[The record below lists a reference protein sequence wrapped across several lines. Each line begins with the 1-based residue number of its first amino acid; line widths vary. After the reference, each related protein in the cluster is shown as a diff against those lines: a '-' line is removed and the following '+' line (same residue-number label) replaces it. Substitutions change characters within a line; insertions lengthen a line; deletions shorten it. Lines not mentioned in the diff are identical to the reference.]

1 MRRVRLILGLSVV
14 MAAMVII
21 TALPTAAQSAAQDF
35 GPSVSCNAGTLEKC
49 TESAFL
55 DSSKE
60 SFTCEG
66 KTRDA
71 ISCTNRRTSETSP
84 YCVYIGHEPSKD
96 RDLYLCGPE
105 PATR

>member
-1 MRRVRLILGLSVV
+1 LRRVRLILGLSVA
-14 MAAMVII
+14 MAAMVAT
-21 TALPTAAQSAAQDF
+21 TALPTAAQGF
-35 GPSVSCNAGTLEKC
+35 GPSVSCNAGTLEEC

-60 SFTCEG
+60 SFACEG

-71 ISCTNRRTSETSP
+71 AISCTNRRAAETFP
-84 YCVYIGHEPSKD
+84 YCVYMGHEPSED

-105 PATR
+105 PGTR

>member
-1 MRRVRLILGLSVV
+1 MILRRVRLILSLSVA
-14 MAAMVII
+14 MAAMVVT
-21 TALPTAAQSAAQDF
+21 TALPAAQGF
-35 GPSVSCNAGTLEKC
+35 GPSVSCNAGTLEEC
-49 TESAFL
+49 TEGALL

-60 SFTCEG
+60 SLACEG

-84 YCVYIGHEPSKD
+84 HCVYMGHESRED

-105 PATR
+105 PGTR

>member
-14 MAAMVII
+14 MVAMVVT
-21 TALPTAAQSAAQDF
+21 TALPTAAQGF

-66 KTRDA
+66 MTRDA
-71 ISCTNRRTSETSP
+71 ISCTNRSTSETFP
-84 YCVYIGHEPSKD
+84 YCVYMGHEPSKE

-105 PATR
+105 PGKR